1 MRVKGGN
8 HNTSLLDLDDNYEIL
23 SPCLLVLDLG
33 TVINKFNTLKTWVSI
48 FLHEGSLINKLSNNV
63 DILKDINT

>member
-8 HNTSLLDLDDNYEIL
+8 HSTSLLNLDVNYEIL

-33 TVINKFNTLKTWVSI
+33 TVINKFNTLKNGYI
-48 FLHEGSLINKLSNNV
+48 FSSMKVHS
-63 DILKDINT
+63 